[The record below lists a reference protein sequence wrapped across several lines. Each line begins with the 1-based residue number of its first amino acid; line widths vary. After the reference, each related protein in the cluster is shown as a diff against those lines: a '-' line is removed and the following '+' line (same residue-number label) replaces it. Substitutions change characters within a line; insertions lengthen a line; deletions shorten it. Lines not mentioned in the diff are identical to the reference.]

1 MTAKTSRI
9 IIKTFIKTALKD
21 SDESPERC
29 ARNLVDMALNFA
41 NGRFQQS
48 FFEISRAILNNE
60 NSPYYPLIADALKHM
75 DKEKLLEFGLDLG
88 YNSCTS
94 GAHIIRKLKRTENI
108 NVPWLLS
115 MVIDT
120 ARPDFLSDYQSVL
133 TQGKEL
139 GIYTYFITVP
149 KDPAKVLPL
158 IRNNPDCAVILLCD
172 TSDITEDFAGT
183 AETLNNLLFAVTY
196 GDQAETAC
204 LILRDHQ
211 LLYSLYNVYSDESSS
226 DILCGTYFRFAEEMH
241 SLFAAVLA
249 EPDCTE
255 EIRRSV
261 YQTVENSRI
270 SQLYRTVP
278 LDLFYDTEKIGNIIS
293 SPASVVEFD
302 ADGNLHIP
310 RKTPPKTS
318 CNFLQQP
325 LKEIFS
331 QVSAE

>member
-48 FFEISRAILNNE
+48 FFEMSRTILNNE
-60 NSPYYPLIADALKHM
+60 NSPYYPLIEDALKHM

-115 MVIDT
+115 MIIDT

-226 DILCGTYFRFAEEMH
+226 DILCGTYFHFAEEMH

-293 SPASVVEFD
+293 SPASVVGFD
-302 ADGNLHIP
+302 ADGTLLIP
-310 RKTPPKTS
+310 GRTPFKTS

-331 QVSAE
+331 QISAE

>member
-183 AETLNNLLFAVTY
+183 AETLNNL
-196 GDQAETAC
+196 
-204 LILRDHQ
+204 
-211 LLYSLYNVYSDESSS
+211 
-226 DILCGTYFRFAEEMH
+226 
-241 SLFAAVLA
+241 
-249 EPDCTE
+249 
-255 EIRRSV
+255 
-261 YQTVENSRI
+261 
-270 SQLYRTVP
+270 
-278 LDLFYDTEKIGNIIS
+278 
-293 SPASVVEFD
+293 
-302 ADGNLHIP
+302 
-310 RKTPPKTS
+310 
-318 CNFLQQP
+318 
-325 LKEIFS
+325 
-331 QVSAE
+331 